1 MLLPEQRRTIGIVL
15 FVVGILSLAMTGVMV
30 SLISSARADNAARFT
45 EEQASCKGRLGALG
59 GEVQEIPGRIVW
71 LKRGIDE
78 GLIRMGE
85 ASVVGVLCP
94 GWRMKTACI
103 GTQCPGEG
111 ANAMRIVLEPMNA
124 DPAMPTTE

>member
-1 MLLPEQRRTIGIVL
+1 MLIPEQRRTIGIVL
-15 FVVGILSLAMTGVMV
+15 FVVGILSLAMTAVMV
-30 SLISSARADNAARFT
+30 SLISSARTDNAERFT
-45 EEQASCKGRLGALG
+45 EQQESCSDRLSALG

-71 LKRGIDE
+71 MKRGIEE

-85 ASVVGVLCP
+85 ASVVGVACP

-103 GTQCPGEG
+103 GTQCPGDG

-124 DPAMPTTE
+124 DPAMPGG